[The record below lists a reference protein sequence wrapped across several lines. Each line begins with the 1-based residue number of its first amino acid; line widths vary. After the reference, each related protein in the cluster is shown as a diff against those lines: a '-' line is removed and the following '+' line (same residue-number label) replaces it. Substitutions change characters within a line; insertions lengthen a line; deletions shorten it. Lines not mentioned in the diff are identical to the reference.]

1 MELHITTLAER
12 PELAGPLQEM
22 PDTWPQFVLEDL
34 VGWANYP
41 RIAVEFPQYVLVA
54 TDPEGTVVA
63 KAYSVPFALHAPGRG
78 ELPEGG
84 WDQVLLWA
92 FSDLRFGRAPD
103 TVSAIEIA
111 VAVGF
116 QGRGISERMVAAMR
130 ANARKLGFQDLVAP
144 VRPSAK
150 HLDASAPM
158 EEYARRT
165 RAEDG
170 LPYDPWLRVH
180 VRVGGVIEAV
190 APVSMTVSGSLAR
203 WRTWTGLP
211 FDANGPV
218 EVPGALVPVQCSVT
232 HGYAVYVEPNVW
244 VRHRA

>member
-1 MELHITTLAER
+1 MDLTITTLAAR
-12 PELAGPLQEM
+12 PELAGAAGRM
-22 PDTWPQFVLEDL
+22 PDSWPGFVLEDL

-41 RIAVEFPQYVLVA
+41 RIAVDFPEYVLVA
-54 TDPEGTVVA
+54 TDEDGAVVA
-63 KAYSVPFALHAPGRG
+63 RAYSVPFALHAPGREG
-78 ELPEGG
+78 LPEGG

-92 FSDLRFGRAPD
+92 FSDLRHGRTPD

-111 VAVGF
+111 VADGR
-116 QGRGISERMVAAMR
+116 QGEGISARMVAAMR
-130 ANARKLGFQDLVAP
+130 ENAGRLGFADLVAP

-165 RAEDG
+165 RVEDG

-180 VRVGGVIEAV
+180 VRAGGLIEAV
-190 APVSMTVSGSLAR
+190 APVSMTVAGSLAR
-203 WRTWTGLP
+203 WRSWTGLP
-211 FDANGPV
+211 FDEDGPV
-218 EVPGALVPVQCSVT
+218 EVPGALVPVQCSVA

-244 VRHRA
+244 VRHRV